1 MKWLINRQVHVIK
14 KTKDGYQRRIVKGI
28 KTFLKNE
35 RKRSNQMIP
44 KDKTKLP
51 KKEEQKL
58 GEYIKSYYNMW
69 KNLLYFK
76 YKP

>member
-1 MKWLINRQVHVIK
+1 MVDKSSGTCHEK
-14 KTKDGYQRRIVKGI
+14 KKHGYQRRVVKGI
-28 KTFLKNE
+28 KTFLKNK
-35 RKRSNQMIP
+35 RKRSNHMMP
-44 KDKTKLP
+44 KDKTNLP

>member
-1 MKWLINRQVHVIK
+1 MSSKKIAWLP
-14 KTKDGYQRRIVKGI
+14 KTSRERYQ
-28 KTFLKNE
+28 TFLKNK
-35 RKRSNQMIP
+35 RKRSNHMMP
-44 KDKTKLP
+44 KDKTNLP

-58 GEYIKSYYNMW
+58 GEYIKSYYNMR

>member
-58 GEYIKSYYNMW
+58 GEYIKSYYNMR

>member
-28 KTFLKNE
+28 KTFLKNK

-44 KDKTKLP
+44 KDKTNLP

-58 GEYIKSYYNMW
+58 GEYI
-69 KNLLYFK
+69 
-76 YKP
+76 